1 MLQASCITPGCVV
14 RRTLALPVRRCARCT
29 VPTRRRGIGSATID
43 GLSGIAVPDSQEAAV
58 EEAVQ
63 AVLSQLA
70 PITSRPSK
78 VVSKGFG
85 VKPIPPALLHVE
97 IPIASQDPQP
107 LTDLAFSLGA
117 KLAAA
122 LRLSRPADT
131 LLVFSD
137 TGAVAHA
144 SRRLEG
150 GSTTLLQARVMEL
163 RQACRQEAVQAPLLL
178 MMAPTLEEVA
188 LAEQLVE
195 ETWSG
200 GQVAVLVN
208 AGFKAAGAPVVTLPQ
223 PQADFVGRL
232 LDVYC
237 FQPVS
242 IKGFLGSKEGAVVR
256 RVERGGAEAAVWR
269 ILLTRP
275 GGRMEQVGQTR
286 QRPSNTDLELAF
298 INASAA
304 ASPLTN
310 LVKAFRGK
318 GK

>member
-1 MLQASCITPGCVV
+1 M
-14 RRTLALPVRRCARCT
+14 
-29 VPTRRRGIGSATID
+29 
-43 GLSGIAVPDSQEAAV
+43 V

-150 GSTTLLQARVMEL
+150 GSATLPQARVMEL

-208 AGFKAAGAPVVTLPQ
+208 AGFKAAGASVVSLPQ

-232 LDVYC
+232 LEVYC

-269 ILLTRP
+269 ILLMRP